1 MKILFNICK
10 GLSIGLTIG
19 ALLGI
24 VKWFMTKASYTPHQ
38 VENIKKLFLQFS
50 KFLKVFT
57 FLLLGLGFIWCCYFL
72 VLGIVSPTQSDYA
85 SNMAELIVAVLS
97 VISILF
103 AFVEFTKRDKS

>member
-10 GLSIGLTIG
+10 GLSIVLTIG
-19 ALLGI
+19 ALLGT
-24 VKWFMTKASYTPHQ
+24 VKWFMAKASYTPQQ

-72 VLGIVSPTQSDYA
+72 ILGIASPTQSDYA